1 VFIINS
7 YQLEKTKQPQVRLTD
22 LFAYTFGLV
31 YHRVPNA
38 LPVAKS
44 TLVAFCSGVYQ
55 SAVFSSKQSM
65 QTHYYRVEYG
75 CCGKIKKTAY
85 CCIRWKTP
93 FGHMHE

>member
-1 VFIINS
+1 
-7 YQLEKTKQPQVRLTD
+7 VRLTD

-75 CCGKIKKTAY
+75 CCGEIKKAT
-85 CCIRWKTP
+85 
-93 FGHMHE
+93 

>member
-75 CCGKIKKTAY
+75 LQKQKPRKMLCGLGS
-85 CCIRWKTP
+85 W
-93 FGHMHE
+93 FEQQLND